1 MSCSSCKRCLFCGD
15 VGRVCMFLVVLL
27 FCRCGSGYRY
37 KSIEHSSSSSS
48 INTCTRVVPL
58 MRGSFPQYPF
68 IMPQRK
74 HLKNVHRLA
83 ASTNPHGLRVVSTRG
98 RFQRGRLSALCGSEY
113 TSTDRRSTE
122 LWRNISSKCL
132 LSSKVINAVFTRN
145 PAMKSMQK
153 TS

>member
-1 MSCSSCKRCLFCGD
+1 MSCLSCKRCLFCGN
-15 VGRVCMFLVVLL
+15 VSRVRMFLVVLL
-27 FCRCGSGYRY
+27 LCCCCSGYRY

-48 INTCTRVVPL
+48 INTCTCVVPL
-58 MRGSFPQYPF
+58 MRWSFPQYPF

-74 HLKNVHRLA
+74 HLKNVHRL
-83 ASTNPHGLRVVSTRG
+83 SMNPHRLRVVSTWG
-98 RFQRGRLSALCGSEY
+98 RFQKGRLSVLCGSEY
-113 TSTDRRSTE
+113 TSTDRRGTE
-122 LWRNISSKCL
+122 LLHNISSKCL